1 VRDDPLNYDRL
12 MEEALRE
19 VVRRALT
26 LVGERGLPGQHHF
39 YVTFRTDLPGVDIP
53 DSLRRR
59 YPKEM
64 TIVLQHQ
71 FWGLEIGAAK
81 FEVTLSFD
89 SKHERLVIPFAA
101 ITAFVDPSVQ
111 FGLQFPGAT
120 AADAP
125 AEAAATPLATIEP
138 AAKDDKAKA
147 EAKGDA
153 KGDGK
158 ADAKGGD
165 AKSGDGRVVALDAFR
180 KK

>member
-12 MEEALRE
+12 MEEALRS
-19 VVRRALT
+19 VVRRALSV
-26 LVGERGLPGQHHF
+26 VGERGLPGQHHF
-39 YVTFRTDLPGVDIP
+39 YITFRTDLAGVDIP

-71 FWGLEIGAAK
+71 FWGLEIGAEK

-89 SKHERLVIPFAA
+89 SKHERLVVPFAA
-101 ITAFVDPSVQ
+101 VTAFVDPSVQ

-125 AEAAATPLATIEP
+125 AEAGAPVAAIEP
-138 AAKDDKAKA
+138 APKDDKAAKPSP
-147 EAKGDA
+147 EAKGDTKGDA
-153 KGDGK
+153 KGD
-158 ADAKGGD
+158 AK
-165 AKSGDGRVVALDAFR
+165 GDGRVVALDAFR

>member
-1 VRDDPLNYDRL
+1 MRDDPLNYDRL
-12 MEEALRE
+12 MEEALRS
-19 VVRRALT
+19 VVRRALSIA
-26 LVGERGLPGQHHF
+26 GERGLPGQHHF
-39 YVTFRTDLPGVDIP
+39 YITFRTDLAGVDIP

-71 FWGLEIGAAK
+71 FWGLEIGSDK

-101 ITAFVDPSVQ
+101 VTAFVDPSVQ

-120 AADAP
+120 AVETPVDGAP
-125 AEAAATPLATIEP
+125 PPATPEP
-138 AAKDDKAKA
+138 APKDDKPKPEAKA
-147 EAKGDA
+147 DA

-158 ADAKGGD
+158 
-165 AKSGDGRVVALDAFR
+165 GDGRVVALDAFR